1 MKKKLILCG
10 VCTIA
15 LILAAAVSVVSC
27 SSDDEYYEGGN
38 YTLANKRVTRSAPG
52 DPAGS
57 DTPNVGAGYVKAG
70 YADGTLTMLN
80 GKVNYNYRLQ
90 WPGGEIGDV
99 KAYIIPTDGI
109 ENNSLELSYKDKKG
123 NVVKMQEI
131 ASLSMIGLSNNIG
144 IHNGCFYNPNI
155 ILIYKV
161 AVRKAVD
168 YGDGYIYEYM
178 SRSAGPYT
186 LSVKIPDGL
195 IDKY

>member
-1 MKKKLILCG
+1 M
-10 VCTIA
+10 
-15 LILAAAVSVVSC
+15 SVISC

-70 YADGTLTMLN
+70 YADGTITMLN
-80 GKVNYNYRLQ
+80 GKVKYNYRLQ

-109 ENNSLELSYKDKKG
+109 ETDSIELSYKDEKG

-131 ASLSMIGLSNNIG
+131 VPIKVIGLSNNIG

-161 AVRKAVD
+161 AVKKAVD
-168 YGDGYIYEYM
+168 YGYIYEYK
-178 SRSAGPYT
+178 SGSAGPYT
-186 LSVKIPDGL
+186 LSVQIPDGL